1 MVLIVDGGPTTVLLL
16 LASNLVRS
24 REKWGSRDLSTS
36 LDSAKLVWN
45 VHQQQR
51 QQQQQQQHWGSFFF
65 MWWRKWTRYC
75 AFFCKEKNMM
85 INCTGF
91 RCYVQVCMLFQ
102 LTLSHWNW
110 RSYCIWKPFQV
121 SWLCEFRFMSFDS
134 NSLNL
139 STENSFS
146 DIQISKVVWLALS
159 RSDNS
164 FWNFCRFIFFNSVYS
179 FL

>member
-1 MVLIVDGGPTTVLLL
+1 MYTSSNGSSSSSSIGGVFFLCDGGNERVI
-16 LASNLVRS
+16 AR
-24 REKWGSRDLSTS
+24 
-36 LDSAKLVWN
+36 
-45 VHQQQR
+45 
-51 QQQQQQQHWGSFFF
+51 FFA
-65 MWWRKWTRYC
+65 RK
-75 AFFCKEKNMM
+75 KNMM

-146 DIQISKVVWLALS
+146 DIQIGKVVWLALS

-164 FWNFCRFIFFNSVYS
+164 FWNFCRFIHWNVVIICIFFQLGWYDHDFTMLAISPNWLSKVNWNIGK
-179 FL
+179 